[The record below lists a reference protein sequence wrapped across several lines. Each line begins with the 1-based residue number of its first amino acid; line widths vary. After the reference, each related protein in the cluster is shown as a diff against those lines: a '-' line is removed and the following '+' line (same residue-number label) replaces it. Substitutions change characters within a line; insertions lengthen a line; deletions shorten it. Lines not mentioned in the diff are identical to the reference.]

1 MLPKKGEVQY
11 LIKWRGWPETANT
24 WEPFENLLSCSDV
37 IDAFEESLSSG
48 KHRSRRR
55 KRKNAGL
62 QLQVK
67 KKQHRSPG
75 ALATRNVTLVRSKT
89 FEVPLPVSFLNDMNH
104 TSGGE
109 TIETTEQENENGFE
123 MGSQQIEE
131 REEKNE
137 LDMKLSELKGTTFI
151 NDHAAKFS
159 VHFQETG
166 ESSRVGPGNGL
177 SKVDGE
183 ELVQAGRCT
192 GARRRKSGSVKRFKQ
207 DLTSCVNNG
216 AQFGTRTSCVQGI
229 QNPNLVG
236 NDWGY
241 KSKSIYAITEI
252 IRPISCSAS
261 EGHNVQDVSVTFM
274 AMRSD
279 GKEVMVD
286 NKYLKAN
293 HPVLLINFYERHL
306 RYTPT

>member
-1 MLPKKGEVQY
+1 M
-11 LIKWRGWPETANT
+11 T
-24 WEPFENLLSCSDV
+24 S
-37 IDAFEESLSSG
+37 
-48 KHRSRRR
+48 
-55 KRKNAGL
+55 
-62 QLQVK
+62 
-67 KKQHRSPG
+67 
-75 ALATRNVTLVRSKT
+75 VRSKT
-89 FEVPLPVSFLNDMNH
+89 FGVPLPFSFLNDMNH

-123 MGSQQIEE
+123 MGSQEIEE

-151 NDHAAKFS
+151 NEDHAAKFS

-177 SKVDGE
+177 SKVDRE
-183 ELVQAGRCT
+183 EPVQAGRCT

-207 DLTSCVNNG
+207 DLTSCLNND
-216 AQFGTRTSCVQGI
+216 AQIGTRTSCGQGI

-241 KSKSIYAITEI
+241 KNKNIYAITEI

-274 AMRSD
+274 AMRL
-279 GKEVMVD
+279 V
-286 NKYLKAN
+286 
-293 HPVLLINFYERHL
+293 
-306 RYTPT
+306 